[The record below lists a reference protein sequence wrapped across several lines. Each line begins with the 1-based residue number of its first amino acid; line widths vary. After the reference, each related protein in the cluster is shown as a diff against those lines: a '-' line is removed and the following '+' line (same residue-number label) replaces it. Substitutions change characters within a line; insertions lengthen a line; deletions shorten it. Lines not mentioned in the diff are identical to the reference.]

1 VAFFDHGIDGQKKQ
15 KKPHSAAYDF
25 FLAWL
30 FFAMYLID

>member
-1 VAFFDHGIDGQKKQ
+1 MGLMGKRSK

-30 FFAMYLID
+30 FFTMYLID